1 MYSKILNMTMINTN
15 PNPEYDMA
23 KNTLLIESTIPLD
36 IADANKI
43 IGQNSSKS
51 DIKNSNIKVVI
62 GTLQIDKS
70 QIKQSIF
77 LNDHGDIEFKNMPS
91 KVDAK
96 ASTKQGDI
104 RFKYDSKP
112 EDTILKLNPGTG
124 DSVVKNKTF
133 TNGKVGKSDNV
144 LEFYTIDGN
153 IKVE

>member
-1 MYSKILNMTMINTN
+1 
-15 PNPEYDMA
+15 MA

-43 IGQNSSKS
+43 IGQNNSKS

-91 KVDAK
+91 KVD
-96 ASTKQGDI
+96 
-104 RFKYDSKP
+104 
-112 EDTILKLNPGTG
+112 
-124 DSVVKNKTF
+124 
-133 TNGKVGKSDNV
+133 
-144 LEFYTIDGN
+144 
-153 IKVE
+153 